1 MRYTRYNCAQR
12 FLFNHRAME
21 QSLSKQVLCNI
32 LHTKPWKIVRD
43 LRFVCVVR
51 VVQDSRVNHVCVVRV
66 IRDSRVDHVC
76 VVRVVRDWRFVC
88 VVCVVRDSITSA
100 SFVSSESRE
109 SSTIT
114 IVTNVVIIIII
125 NINVVVFVVV
135 ITMIIHIFNYSKRY
149 LSVASVAKAQLCLR
163 NPSIITSEGLS
174 HYSSPYSYV
183 TLLPILFNKNR
194 AEVAVPGL
202 LRQYQTPRKGNY
214 RQTIFTIV
222 YSSAYSIVFYC
233 DLSLSLSVASIA
245 KAYFCLSNPSIIT
258 SKSLSSC
265 MSPLFFVTLLPI
277 YPKPN
282 RAEVAVPR
290 LLRHYL
296 TPRMGNNRRTI
307 LKIIYSILKYVIT
320 RNIYLT
326 FARNLYKKSEII
338 QDSLCQ
344 SVKNCRL
351 LIANISNLNRDLLQQ
366 AGDVEL
372 NPGPKGRVLF
382 MLNCRGLIK
391 RVKDQTFNK

>member
-1 MRYTRYNCAQR
+1 
-12 FLFNHRAME
+12 
-21 QSLSKQVLCNI
+21 
-32 LHTKPWKIVRD
+32 
-43 LRFVCVVR
+43 
-51 VVQDSRVNHVCVVRV
+51 
-66 IRDSRVDHVC
+66 
-76 VVRVVRDWRFVC
+76 
-88 VVCVVRDSITSA
+88 
-100 SFVSSESRE
+100 
-109 SSTIT
+109 
-114 IVTNVVIIIII
+114 
-125 NINVVVFVVV
+125 
-135 ITMIIHIFNYSKRY
+135 
-149 LSVASVAKAQLCLR
+149 
-163 NPSIITSEGLS
+163 
-174 HYSSPYSYV
+174 
-183 TLLPILFNKNR
+183 
-194 AEVAVPGL
+194 
-202 LRQYQTPRKGNY
+202 
-214 RQTIFTIV
+214 
-222 YSSAYSIVFYC
+222 
-233 DLSLSLSVASIA
+233 
-245 KAYFCLSNPSIIT
+245 
-258 SKSLSSC
+258 

-338 QDSLCQ
+338 QDSLCH

-391 RVKDQTFNK
+391 RVKDQTFNKQTI